1 VLLKFE
7 DLRVDDG
14 VMESSMLGLDPT
26 HPDHPRLLI
35 ADDDAV
41 VRSMLSL
48 TLEREFDI
56 VGAARDSD
64 QAIALAQAAQPDVAL
79 IDVQMPGGGGLR
91 AIRGIAEVS
100 PETATVVLSADEFEP
115 LVREL
120 IIAGA
125 MTYVRKG
132 IAPVQLA
139 EVLHRAMRA
148 RPALLAA

>member
-1 VLLKFE
+1 
-7 DLRVDDG
+7 
-14 VMESSMLGLDPT
+14 MESSMLGFDPMRSA
-26 HPDHPRLLI
+26 HPTLLI

-48 TLEREFDI
+48 TLERQFDI

-91 AIRGIAEVS
+91 AIQGISDVS
-100 PETATVVLSADEFEP
+100 PETATVILSADEFEP

-120 IIAGA
+120 MIAGA

-132 IAPVQLA
+132 IAPAQLA
-139 EVLHRAMRA
+139 EVLHRAIRA
-148 RPALLAA
+148 RPVCAA